1 MIKAKCNDGTLI
13 FGLSK
18 ENVSKLQEGKPIL
31 INLKDMGL
39 EDRKVI
45 IMYGE
50 TEEKMYEDL
59 VDLIDLNKTKIHDED
74 SDNEDK

>member
-18 ENVSKLQEGKPIL
+18 ENVDRLKQGKPIL

-39 EDRKVI
+39 EDRQVI
-45 IMYGE
+45 ILYGE

-59 VDLIDLNKTKIHDED
+59 VDLIDLKKTKIHDEGN
-74 SDNEDK
+74 DNQG

>member
-18 ENVSKLQEGKPIL
+18 ENVDRLKQGKPIL
-31 INLKDMGL
+31 INLKDIGL
-39 EDRKVI
+39 EDRQVI

-59 VDLIDLNKTKIHDED
+59 VDLIDINKTKIHDEGN
-74 SDNEDK
+74 DNQG

>member
-18 ENVSKLQEGKPIL
+18 ENITRLQQGQPIS

-39 EDRKVI
+39 EDRQVM

-50 TEEKMYEDL
+50 TEDDMYKEL
-59 VDLIDLNKTKIHDED
+59 VDLIDLKKTKIHDEN
-74 SDNEDK
+74 SDNEN